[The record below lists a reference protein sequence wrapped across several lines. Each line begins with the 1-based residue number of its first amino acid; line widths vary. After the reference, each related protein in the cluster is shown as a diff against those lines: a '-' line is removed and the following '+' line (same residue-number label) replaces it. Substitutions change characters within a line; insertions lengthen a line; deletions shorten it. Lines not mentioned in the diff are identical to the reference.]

1 MPLAGGRLTDD
12 LARNRVTNQNAK
24 PLLVGQLARQ
34 AGVKSDTVRFYER
47 AGLLPRPERTA
58 AGYRTYPPEVG
69 NRLRFIRQAQALGLS
84 LDEIK
89 RVLRMRDSGKLPCDF
104 VIELAQRRLREVER
118 ELAGLE
124 GVRDALRRYVR
135 HWKRTANPDACAA
148 VQFCNLI
155 EEIELKLAPNAE
167 SQVRRGR
174 LKRKK

>member
-1 MPLAGGRLTDD
+1 M
-12 LARNRVTNQNAK
+12 NQNAK

-34 AGVKSDTVRFYER
+34 ADVKSDTVRFYEQ

-58 AGYRTYPPEVG
+58 AGYRAYPPDAA

-124 GVRDALRRYVR
+124 GVRDSLRRYVR
-135 HWKRTANPDACAA
+135 HWQRTANPDVCAA
-148 VQFCNLI
+148 AQFCNLI
-155 EEIELKLAPNAE
+155 EDIELKLAPQGE
-167 SQVRRGR
+167 TQIRRGR
-174 LKRKK
+174 LNRKK

>member
-1 MPLAGGRLTDD
+1 MNP
-12 LARNRVTNQNAK
+12 NAN

-34 AGVKSDTVRFYER
+34 AGVKADTVRFYER
-47 AGLLPRPERTA
+47 AGLLPHPERTA
-58 AGYRTYPPEVG
+58 AGYRAYPSDAA

-89 RVLRMRDSGKLPCDF
+89 RVLRMRDSGKLPCDY
-104 VIELAQRRLREVER
+104 VIELAERRLREVER
-118 ELAGLE
+118 ELAGLQ
-124 GVRDALRRYVR
+124 GVRDSLRRYVR

-155 EEIELKLAPNAE
+155 EEVELKLTPNAE
-167 SQVRRGR
+167 SPVRRGR